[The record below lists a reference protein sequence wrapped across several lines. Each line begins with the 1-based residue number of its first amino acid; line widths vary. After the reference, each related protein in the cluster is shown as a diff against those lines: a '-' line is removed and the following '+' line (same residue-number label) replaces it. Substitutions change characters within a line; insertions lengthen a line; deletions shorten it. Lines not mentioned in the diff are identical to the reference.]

1 MIIALACGLHCAI
14 LTGLFLLYP
23 TLWLKRRYWE
33 IGLWQKLFWLEWVLL
48 VTAWLLVLIAM
59 IPGYLRHRHWG
70 PGLLALTAAGMMT
83 GIIATPLHFA
93 GYWTSAVALLG
104 GIGLVFAHAWNLRLL
119 RADRCGPWQRSRS
132 SGI

>member
-14 LTGLFLLYP
+14 LSGLFLLYP

-33 IGLWQKLFWLEWVLL
+33 IGLWQKLIWLEWALL
-48 VTAWLLVLIAM
+48 ITAWLLLLIAM
-59 IPGYLRHRHWG
+59 LPGYLHHRHWG
-70 PGLLALTAAGMMT
+70 PGLLAVIAAGLMT

-104 GIGLVFAHAWNLRLL
+104 GIGLLFAHAWNLRLL
-119 RADRCGPWQRSRS
+119 RTGRCRLRQGKTSP
-132 SGI
+132 GI